1 MTTAWVERRLAAILA
16 ADVVGYSR
24 LVEQDEAG
32 TLTALRT
39 LRCEIIDP
47 LLAQHHGRIV
57 KLMGDGVLAE
67 FGSVVDAV
75 ACAVAVQKGL
85 TERQADLPSERRIV
99 LRISVN
105 LGDVVVEGEDL
116 LGDGV
121 NIAARLEQICE
132 PGGVMISGTAY
143 DQLQGKLNLPMAFA
157 GEQRLKNIDRPIRTY
172 QIRLTGRSSGPRWSL
187 GLVKRWALAAVVL
200 LVLGLLGGIAHLLW
214 PRAPSP
220 TGKPA
225 VAVLPFDNLVG
236 DEATGRLADS
246 LAADIITD
254 LARFRDLAVIDR
266 NSTAVYK
273 GGPVDVRDVGRS
285 LNVGYVVAGS
295 IQRQGDQVRVTAQL
309 LDATTAAH
317 IWSERWD
324 RPLKDIFA
332 VQTELAEQVTAKLA
346 GHSGT
351 IFVAGK
357 DTAKRKRPENLSAY
371 ELYLLG
377 TEAQQRGTKEGTEES
392 LRLLKRSLEIDP
404 KLARAWTALAWSY
417 TLLRGWADD
426 TPEWRKARLDAAR
439 RAVELD
445 PLDAEA
451 HAALGTILG
460 QGG

>member
-1 MTTAWVERRLAAILA
+1 
-16 ADVVGYSR
+16 
-24 LVEQDEAG
+24 
-32 TLTALRT
+32 
-39 LRCEIIDP
+39 
-47 LLAQHHGRIV
+47 
-57 KLMGDGVLAE
+57 
-67 FGSVVDAV
+67 
-75 ACAVAVQKGL
+75 
-85 TERQADLPSERRIV
+85 

-143 DQLQGKLNLPMAFA
+143 DQLQGKLNLPMTFA

-273 GGPVDVRDVGRS
+273 GRPVDVREVGQS

-324 RPLKDIFA
+324 RPLQDIFA